1 MRKKYLYKTLVR
13 IRHSKGLLMYKIF
26 KLSFIALL
34 LAIVVYALIFP
45 NIVLSQGKI
54 DATELIKEPIDTSL
68 PVGKEH
74 YLDMIN
80 YFAEKYSV
88 SSSKM
93 IKIMD
98 CENKAYDPLLQS
110 GIRYTAGQIAR
121 NPSWGEV
128 KDFEKSFGL
137 VQLHIPA
144 GNKWQGKT
152 ITKEQAQNP
161 EFSIEFLAERLSKEK
176 GKMWTC
182 YSK

>member
-1 MRKKYLYKTLVR
+1 
-13 IRHSKGLLMYKIF
+13 MYKII
-26 KLSFIALL
+26 KQSFIAILL
-34 LAIVVYALIFP
+34 IIVVYALIFP

-54 DATELIKEPIDTSL
+54 DPTDPITEPIDTPL

-98 CENKAYDPLLQS
+98 CENRAYDPLLQS

-128 KDFEKSFGL
+128 GDYEKSFGL
-137 VQLHIPA
+137 VQIHLPA
-144 GNKWQGKT
+144 KNKWQGKI
-152 ITKEQAQNP
+152 ITKEQAQDP
-161 EFSIEFLAERLSKEK
+161 EFSIEFLAERLSKGK